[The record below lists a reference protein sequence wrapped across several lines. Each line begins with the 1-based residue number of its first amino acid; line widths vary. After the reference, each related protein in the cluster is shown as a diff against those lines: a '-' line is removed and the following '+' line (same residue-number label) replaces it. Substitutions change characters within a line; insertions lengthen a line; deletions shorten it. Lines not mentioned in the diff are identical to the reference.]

1 MAEKLHNRLRSSRAA
16 VGYTQASIAKMLG
29 ISKNTYI
36 NYEKGITEIPAK
48 TLNKF
53 ATLCLQ
59 SVNWLHTGENKIVLA
74 SGNRVNEMKFEYNDE
89 ERKLMLEEIGRL
101 QMRVSALQNENRHL
115 KILLD
120 EECREK
126 KTPK

>member
-53 ATLCLQ
+53 AILCLQ
-59 SVNWLHTGENKIVLA
+59 SVHWIHTGENKIVLA